1 MVGSVSL
8 IVLLWAAAGLIL
20 TLGGWLFL
28 RALRRRQDRER
39 LRRGTVYREGRMG
52 EALVTDARDGI
63 VYYQYEVRGVVYAA
77 SQDVSALVDR
87 LPSDLTQVIGHGAL
101 KYLPRNPANSI
112 TVCEEW
118 SGLRIRQP
126 VPGNLENEES
136 ELASS

>member
-8 IVLLWAAAGLIL
+8 IVLLWAAAALIL
-20 TLGGWLFL
+20 TLGVWLL
-28 RALRRRQDRER
+28 VRSLHRRQDKER
-39 LRRGTVYREGRMG
+39 LRRGTVHREGRMG
-52 EALVTDARDGI
+52 EALVTDVRDGI

-87 LPSDLTQVIGHGAL
+87 LPSDLTQVIGHAAL

-118 SGLRIRQP
+118 SGLRVRQP
-126 VPGNLENEES
+126 VSGSLQNEES
-136 ELASS
+136 ELAS